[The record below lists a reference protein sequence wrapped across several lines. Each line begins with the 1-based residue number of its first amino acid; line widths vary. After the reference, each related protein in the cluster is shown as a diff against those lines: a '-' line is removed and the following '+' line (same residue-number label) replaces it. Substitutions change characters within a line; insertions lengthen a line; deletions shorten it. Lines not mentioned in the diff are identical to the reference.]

1 MSDKIIHI
9 NNEDSEADTC
19 RKEVLPKLYESEW
32 NDDLILEQRT
42 FTDGKIIVIGRK
54 AKRKKAKRFDY
65 LLRYSQNMPIA
76 IVEAKKKYKSA
87 GDGLQQAKEYAEILG
102 LKFAY
107 STNGMEIIE
116 FDFITGLETK
126 VSSYPTPQ
134 ELWNRLNKV
143 EPIKPEIQETYL
155 KPFFATPNKEVRYY
169 QRIAI
174 NRTVKAIL
182 EGKKRALLTLATG
195 TGKTT
200 VAFQVIYK
208 LWNNRWNT
216 KGEFRRPKVLFL
228 ADRSILVSDPH
239 AKDFA
244 VFGDARCLVPE
255 EGLPSSR
262 EVYFS
267 TYQSLAEDSNR
278 EGAFRKL
285 PRDFFDLIVIDECH
299 RGSASDDSNWRII
312 LDYFNTSVQLGLT
325 ATPLRDDNKDTY
337 AYFGNPLYIYSLK
350 QGIEDGFL
358 APYLVHRVVTET
370 DATGF
375 RPEEGQVDDKG
386 ELIPDGVYS
395 TPDFENTL
403 SYLPRTKAVVQHL
416 QNFMVKNGRFDKA
429 IVFCVNQEHADQ
441 FRREF
446 SNLNS
451 DLVKQYP
458 DYVVRIVSDEG
469 DVGKGH
475 LGRFMDIDEPI
486 PVVVTTTK
494 LLSTGVDVPT
504 CKIIV
509 LFRIVNTMTEF
520 KQIVGRGTRVREDK
534 EKLFF
539 SILDYTGSATRN
551 FADPDFDGEP
561 PLITEDEIDEDGNII
576 DGDEWVLD
584 DADTGDDNWED
595 DDNEDDEPPA
605 GGETGGE
612 PRRKYYIS
620 EGEVSIVAE
629 SVQILDAYGKLRTI
643 QFTQYAK
650 EQITTLFPSVNEF
663 RSKWNDLE
671 GRKHILEELEN
682 NGVSVEQLMEITKN
696 KDADPFDLLCF
707 VAFDLKPLTRK
718 QRADLLKKNKPDF
731 FQDLSEKAKDV
742 LNLILEKYVEYGPNQ
757 LRPDIIS
764 VDPISEQGNT
774 FEIVNEF
781 GGIDQF
787 KKLIEEIQT
796 LLYADAA

>member
-1 MSDKIIHI
+1 MSDKTIHI
-9 NNEDSEADTC
+9 DDHDSEADTC
-19 RKEVLPKLYESEW
+19 RKEVLPKLYDSQWTDE
-32 NDDLILEQRT
+32 LILEQRT

-54 AKRKKAKRFDY
+54 ARRKKAKRFDY
-65 LLRYSQNMPIA
+65 LLRFSQNFPIA

-87 GDGLQQAKEYAEILG
+87 ADGIQQAKDYAQILG

-107 STNGMEIIE
+107 STNGTEILE

-126 VSSYPTPQ
+126 VSKYPTPT
-134 ELWNRLNKV
+134 ELWNRLNQA
-143 EPIKPEIQETYL
+143 EPIKTEILETFL
-155 KPFFATPNKEVRYY
+155 KPFLPIPNKPERYY
-169 QRIAI
+169 QTIAI
-174 NRTVKAIL
+174 NRAVKAVL

-200 VAFQVIYK
+200 IAFQIIYK

-216 KGEFRRPKVLFL
+216 EGEHRRPKILFL

-278 EGAFRKL
+278 TGAFRKL
-285 PRDFFDLIVIDECH
+285 PRDFFDLILIDECH
-299 RGSASDDSNWRII
+299 RGSATDDSNWRAV
-312 LDYFNTSVQLGLT
+312 LDYFNTSVQIGLT

-375 RPEEGQVDDKG
+375 RPEDGQLDDNG
-386 ELIPDGVYS
+386 ELIPDGIYT

-403 SYLPRTKAVVQHL
+403 SYLPRTKAVVKHL
-416 QNFMVKNGRFDKA
+416 YNFMVKYGRFDKT

-441 FRREF
+441 FRREI
-446 SNLNS
+446 SNLNT
-451 DLVKQYP
+451 DLVQQYP
-458 DYVVRIVSDEG
+458 DYVVRIVSEEG
-469 DVGKGH
+469 DIGKGH

-486 PVVVTTTK
+486 PVVVTTSK

-504 CKIIV
+504 CKNIV
-509 LFRIVNTMTEF
+509 IFRTINSMTEF

-539 SILDYTGSATRN
+539 TILDYTGSATRN

-561 PLITEDEIDEDGNII
+561 PLITEDEIDGDGNVTGGGETTP
-576 DGDEWVLD
+576 DPPPTG
-584 DADTGDDNWED
+584 GDDDWED
-595 DDNEDDEPPA
+595 DDDTGEPPT
-605 GGETGGE
+605 GGGGGE
-612 PRRKYYIS
+612 PRRKFYVS
-620 EGEVSIVAE
+620 EGTVSIVAE
-629 SVQILDAYGKLRTI
+629 SVQILDANGKLRTV

-650 EQITTLFPSVNEF
+650 EQITTMFPSMNNF
-663 RSKWNDLE
+663 RSKWNDLQE
-671 GRKHILEELEN
+671 RQHILDELEN
-682 NGVSVEQLMEITKN
+682 NGISIDQLMEITKQQ
-696 KDADPFDLLCF
+696 DVDPFDLLCF

-731 FQDLSEKAKDV
+731 FAHYSERAKDV
-742 LNLILEKYVEYGPNQ
+742 LNLILEKYVDYGLNQ
-757 LRPDIIS
+757 IRPDIIS
-764 VDPISEQGNT
+764 VEPIAQQGNPI
-774 FEIVNEF
+774 EIVNEF
-781 GGIDQF
+781 GGMDEF
-787 KKLIEEIQT
+787 KKAISELQT
-796 LLYADAA
+796 LLYAEAA

>member
-1 MSDKIIHI
+1 MSDKTIHI
-9 NNEDSEADTC
+9 DDHDSEADTC
-19 RKEVLPKLYESEW
+19 RKEVLPKLYESLWTDE
-32 NDDLILEQRT
+32 LILEQRT

-65 LLRYSQNMPIA
+65 LLRYSPNFPIA
-76 IVEAKKKYKSA
+76 IVEAKKKYKLA
-87 GDGLQQAKEYAEILG
+87 ADGIQQAKDYAQILG

-107 STNGMEIIE
+107 STNGTEILE

-126 VSSYPTPQ
+126 ISKYPTPT
-134 ELWNRLNKV
+134 ELWNRLNQA
-143 EPIKPEIQETYL
+143 EPVKPEIQETFL
-155 KPFFATPNKEVRYY
+155 KPFLPIPNKPERYY
-169 QRIAI
+169 QTIAI
-174 NRTVKAIL
+174 NRAIKAVL

-200 VAFQVIYK
+200 IAFQIIYK

-216 KGEFRRPKVLFL
+216 KGEHRRPKILFL

-278 EGAFRKL
+278 TGAFRKL
-285 PRDFFDLIVIDECH
+285 PRDFFDLILIDECH
-299 RGSASDDSNWRII
+299 RGSATDDSNWRAV
-312 LDYFNTSVQLGLT
+312 LDYFNTSVQIGLT

-375 RPEEGQVDDKG
+375 RPEDGQLDDNG
-386 ELIPDGVYS
+386 ELIPDGIYT

-403 SYLPRTKAVVQHL
+403 SYLPRTKAVVKHL
-416 QNFMVKNGRFDKA
+416 YNFMVKYGRFDKT
-429 IVFCVNQEHADQ
+429 IVFCVNQEHADH
-441 FRREF
+441 FRREI
-446 SNLNS
+446 SNLNT
-451 DLVKQYP
+451 DLVQQYP
-458 DYVVRIVSDEG
+458 DYVVRIVSEEG
-469 DVGKGH
+469 DIGKGH
-475 LGRFMDIDEPI
+475 LSRFMDIDEPI
-486 PVVVTTTK
+486 PVVVTTSK

-504 CKIIV
+504 CKNIV
-509 LFRIVNTMTEF
+509 IFRTINSMTEF

-539 SILDYTGSATRN
+539 TILDYTGSATRN
-551 FADPDFDGEP
+551 FADSDFDGEP
-561 PLITEDEIDEDGNII
+561 PLITEEEIDEDGNVTE
-576 DGDEWVLD
+576 GDEWTPD
-584 DADTGDDNWED
+584 PTPDDNDDWED
-595 DDNEDDEPPA
+595 NDDTDETPT
-605 GGETGGE
+605 GGGGGE

-620 EGEVSIVAE
+620 EGTVSIVAE
-629 SVQILDAYGKLRTI
+629 SVQILDANGKLRTV
-643 QFTQYAK
+643 QFTQFAK
-650 EQITTLFPSVNEF
+650 EQITTMFPSMNDF
-663 RSKWNDLE
+663 RSKWNDLQE
-671 GRKHILEELEN
+671 RQHIIDELEN
-682 NGVSVEQLMEITKN
+682 NGISIEQLMDITKQQ
-696 KDADPFDLLCF
+696 DIDPFDLLCF

-731 FQDLSEKAKDV
+731 FAHYSEGAKNV
-742 LNLILEKYVEYGPNQ
+742 LNLILEKYVDYGLNQ
-757 LRPDIIS
+757 IRPDIIS
-764 VDPISEQGNT
+764 VEPIAQQGNPI
-774 FEIVNEF
+774 EIVNEF
-781 GGIDQF
+781 GGIDEF
-787 KKLIEEIQT
+787 KKAIEELQT
-796 LLYADAA
+796 LLYAEAA